1 MCRTIETIQYP
12 DLIQFTPPTSPILS
26 PVPRRLGSP
35 LPIELVLKIID
46 HLKNGQ
52 QYATLARLA
61 QANSTYHRLAISK
74 IYETITI
81 DETNMLELDYGYND
95 CDLGLKITIVPTSGD
110 NDDTQTPVQS
120 AFEGPAE
127 SKKTPRHPAE
137 EHCFRLIID
146 FPLANIAHSLDRVF
160 GTLSSRFLNLQEI
173 VYTTRALTDRDL
185 VRHIGLPPSSLWA
198 SDRSPAVNNTADTS
212 QSTEKTK
219 RIILHLQSSPLCSV
233 DAVLFYLTSWFQS
246 RPTARKSTQ
255 FVVYGL
261 NFAGPNYDFYCM
273 DVECHFD
280 QNGIPPG
287 AFEHALAQWL
297 YSLFSNGKSENHPRL
312 RLFDIPSLVF

>member
-1 MCRTIETIQYP
+1 
-12 DLIQFTPPTSPILS
+12 
-26 PVPRRLGSP
+26 
-35 LPIELVLKIID
+35 
-46 HLKNGQ
+46 
-52 QYATLARLA
+52 
-61 QANSTYHRLAISK
+61 
-74 IYETITI
+74 
-81 DETNMLELDYGYND
+81 MLELDYGYND

-110 NDDTQTPVQS
+110 NDDTQTPDHS
-120 AFEGPAE
+120 AIEGPAE

-185 VRHIGLPPSSLWA
+185 IRHVGLPPSSLWA
-198 SDRSPAVNNTADTS
+198 SDRSPAVSNTADTS

-297 YSLFSNGKSENHPRL
+297 FNLFSKGDTSTHSRL
-312 RLFDIPSLVF
+312 RLFDIPSLVFKVEDRPTNSVEANQAARDLIESLLDSKKRFEGHPKYLEAVMSKIDFYDSVYVDEEYPVVEPRPVSTH